1 MLAVQIK
8 HSLKDIP
15 SIYGAVGD
23 VSWRCTDIM
32 HMVSFDRSWILV
44 CDPYQGAPGW
54 RSLKTLGGNYVV
66 IKFVDLVI
74 LWLYTHLLVRWSTL
88 TNFGCYLKYNYVHFL
103 CIRFKCGL
111 FISYQVRNWNL
122 NKMWPDAYREKNEAQ
137 KPWAQKHWS

>member
-44 CDPYQGAPGW
+44 CDPYQGAPG
-54 RSLKTLGGNYVV
+54 
-66 IKFVDLVI
+66 
-74 LWLYTHLLVRWSTL
+74 
-88 TNFGCYLKYNYVHFL
+88 
-103 CIRFKCGL
+103 
-111 FISYQVRNWNL
+111 
-122 NKMWPDAYREKNEAQ
+122 
-137 KPWAQKHWS
+137 